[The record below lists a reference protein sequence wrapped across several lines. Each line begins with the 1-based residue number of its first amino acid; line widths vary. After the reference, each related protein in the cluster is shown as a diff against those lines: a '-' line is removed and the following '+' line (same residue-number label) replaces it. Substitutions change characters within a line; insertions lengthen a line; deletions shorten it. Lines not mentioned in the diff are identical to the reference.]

1 MKIKVNP
8 LFFAFALILVLLG
21 RGVDFAFCML
31 SLALHETGHALVGRL
46 RGFVM
51 KSVMMMP
58 YGAVMSADERFDK
71 TSGILIG
78 LAGPMANFL
87 VVILLL
93 GLWWLFPACYG
104 VTRSLLFVNLSI
116 GVFNLL
122 PVYPLDGSRVV
133 LALAKNKLL
142 TIKWLKGLGIATSI
156 IFLALF
162 VLSMFF
168 KINFS
173 LGIIAV
179 FLFYGAAF
187 GTKDETYMN
196 VLDAQSK
203 SYALGVQKRT
213 VKISKDAPLV
223 RFYHHVGR
231 LFETTFE
238 VVDEKGNVVATLT
251 EDGLKTLAA
260 NNKLSKSYAETV
272 LGEVF
277 DEKGAA
283 FQNFSKNIFLK
294 SNRKNFLSHR
304 QKRH

>member
-31 SLALHETGHALVGRL
+31 SIALHETGHAMVGRL

-93 GLWWLFPACYG
+93 GGWWLFPACYG

-122 PVYPLDGSRVV
+122 PVYPLDGSRIV

-238 VVDEKGNVVATLT
+238 VVDENGKTIATLS
-251 EDGLKTLAA
+251 EERLKAIAA

-272 LGEVF
+272 LGEDF